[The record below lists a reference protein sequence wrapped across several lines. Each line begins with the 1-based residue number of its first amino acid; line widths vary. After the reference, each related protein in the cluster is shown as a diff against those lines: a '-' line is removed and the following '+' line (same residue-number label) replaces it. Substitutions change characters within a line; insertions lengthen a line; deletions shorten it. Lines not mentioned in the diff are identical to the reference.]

1 METGRIVGH
10 APLKIV
16 VISLERAAGRRRQV
30 VAGLKALGLEFE
42 LYPAIDGRHLT
53 PEHKASIDRAGFRRS
68 GRPIRMG
75 SVANWLSQRAVLLD
89 FVENGPGVMAV
100 FEDDAAFSPELPA
113 VLDAL
118 RDAQT
123 PFGIVF
129 LNRGP
134 RSRRFTPHARLR
146 TGHRL
151 GWVRFSHFGSQG
163 YVITR
168 EAARR
173 FLERNP
179 LVSTGIDRALARY
192 WHHGLAVYRLDP
204 PVVHDARAGGGETG
218 YPSLVGA
225 APVVERA
232 DPLRKVRRYLFDAK
246 EGAGKRFAFARL
258 VFRSR
263 GPVGGCRELLGLRER

>member
-1 METGRIVGH
+1 M
-10 APLKIV
+10 KIV

-42 LYPAIDGRHLT
+42 LYPAIDGHNLT

-75 SVANWLSQRAVLLD
+75 SVANWLSQRAVLID

-118 RDAQT
+118 RDAET

-204 PVVHDARAGGGETG
+204 PVVHDARAGGGGETG

-225 APVVERA
+225 ATVVEQA